1 MKAHSSLAYVL
12 LVVLGIIWGSSFILI
27 KIGLKSFD
35 PLEVAALRLFSAGLV
50 LLPIFIGWYS
60 QAKKKNFKWFVFSGL
75 LGSGLPAFMFAFA
88 QTKLSSS
95 ITGSLNA
102 MTPLFAL
109 LVGLIIFKLE
119 VSPSKWI
126 GVIVGLIGAL
136 MLILLKGGTQVSGD
150 LKYAAVVV
158 CAAMFY
164 GININIIKQKFAESR
179 PMVIAAFPT
188 VFMSI
193 PAFAILLGG
202 GFFTKYNFEGEVMT
216 GLLAI
221 CALGV
226 VGTALALVAFN
237 RLIQMTNA
245 VFSSFTTYLI
255 PVVALFWGVLDGE
268 EINLWQIFG
277 LVMIL
282 LGVLLVNRRKTSSSS

>member
-1 MKAHSSLAYVL
+1 MKAYSPLAYVL
-12 LVVLGIIWGSSFILI
+12 LIVLGFVWGSSFILI
-27 KIGLKSFD
+27 KIGLKNFT
-35 PLEVAALRLFSAGLV
+35 PIEVAAMRLFSAGVV

-60 QAKKKNFKWFVFSGL
+60 QAKKKNFKWFLLSGI

-109 LVGLIIFKLE
+109 LVGLVVFKIE
-119 VSPSKWI
+119 VNWTKWL
-126 GVIVGLIGAL
+126 GVLTGLIGAL
-136 MLILLKGGTQVSGD
+136 MLILLKTGAQVSGD
-150 LKYAAVVV
+150 LQYAAVVV

-188 VFMSI
+188 VFMSV
-193 PAFAILLGG
+193 PALVILLSD
-202 GFFTKYNFEGEVMT
+202 GFFTKYHFT
-216 GLLAI
+216 GPHLESLLAV
-221 CALGV
+221 CTLGI

-237 RLIQMTNA
+237 RLIQLTNA

-255 PVVALFWGVLDGE
+255 PVVALFWGVLDRE
-268 EINLWQIFG
+268 QVNLWQILG
-277 LVMIL
+277 LFFIL
-282 LGVLLVNRRKTSSSS
+282 GGVLLVNKRSQGR

>member
-1 MKAHSSLAYVL
+1 MKAYSPQAYL
-12 LVVLGIIWGSSFILI
+12 FLIVLGFVWGSSFILI
-27 KIGLKSFD
+27 KIGLRNFT
-35 PLEVAALRLFSAGLV
+35 PIEVAAMRLLSAGVV

-60 QAKKKNFKWFVFSGL
+60 QAKKKNFKWFVLSGL

-109 LVGLIIFKLE
+109 LVGLLVFKLE
-119 VSPSKWI
+119 VNWTKWL
-126 GVIVGLIGAL
+126 GVLSGLIGAL
-136 MLILLKGGTQVSGD
+136 MLILLKSGAQVSGD

-188 VFMSI
+188 VFMSV
-193 PAFAILLGG
+193 PALAILLSD
-202 GFFTKYNFEGEVMT
+202 GFFTKYNFT
-216 GLLAI
+216 GAHLQSLIAV
-221 CALGV
+221 CTLGI

-255 PVVALFWGVLDGE
+255 PVIALFWGMMDGE
-268 EINLWQIFG
+268 QVNLWQIVG
-277 LVMIL
+277 LFFIL
-282 LGVLLVNRRKTSSSS
+282 GGVLLVNKKS